1 MLNKIKEKKLYLCD
15 LCKKVGIRS
24 YKIKTFESFDCPN
37 CKQTTTLFI
46 PVSKNKKEEKVVAPK
61 EIQKE
66 VIEVKEVKEFSSNV
80 SHTQKSSLNL
90 FLFFMMGF
98 IVALFITRK

>member
-15 LCKKVGIRS
+15 VCKKVGIRS

-66 VIEVKEVKEFSSNV
+66 VKEIKEVKEV
-80 SHTQKSSLNL
+80 SHIQKYSLNLNL

>member
-1 MLNKIKEKKLYLCD
+1 MEKTRRQNQD
-15 LCKKVGIRS
+15 ER
-24 YKIKTFESFDCPN
+24 TFESFDCPN

-66 VIEVKEVKEFSSNV
+66 VKEVKEFSSNV

-90 FLFFMMGF
+90 NLFLFFMMGF

>member
-15 LCKKVGIRS
+15 VCKKVGIRS
-24 YKIKTFESFDCPN
+24 YKIRTFESFDCPN

-66 VIEVKEVKEFSSNV
+66 VREAKEVSSNV
-80 SHTQKSSLNL
+80 SYTQKSSLNLNL

-98 IVALFITRK
+98 IVALFITKK